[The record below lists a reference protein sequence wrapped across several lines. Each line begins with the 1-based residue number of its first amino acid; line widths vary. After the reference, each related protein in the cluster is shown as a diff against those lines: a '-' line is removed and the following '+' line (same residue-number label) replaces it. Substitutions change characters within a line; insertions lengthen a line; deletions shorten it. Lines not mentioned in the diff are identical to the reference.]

1 MNRFKVIDGPMLDR
15 IHEASLRLLKETGV
29 VFHHDQVLDCFKAHG
44 AAVEGK
50 RVRFPEK
57 MVTSAIEQ
65 TPDRFVWSARNP
77 GQTRVLG
84 EGWLV
89 QPAAGTVKVH
99 DLTGLIRPGTLKDYA
114 DFQKIYQAGEAFDLV
129 GMIPVEPSDLP
140 AQTKHLFMM
149 YETLRHTDKPING
162 FMTTGDQA
170 RDQLE
175 MTAIAVGGKEV
186 LSSAHYMCV
195 SIGATSPLT
204 YSYDPL
210 ETLMQYVAMNQVPT
224 LLCAPLA
231 GVTSPYSMLGTAVL
245 QNAELLAGMVL
256 VQLLRPGHP
265 LVYCPSAAAAN
276 MKTCGFATGAPES
289 MLINIANIQM
299 GLERY
304 HVPVRAMPG
313 FTDAKIPDF
322 QAGVETVQNLMM
334 GMLSGAHLLNESV
347 GILDNILTVSFE
359 KTLLDAEIISRIK
372 RVAAGIHGPDLDLCL
387 EAIQAAGPGGSFLM
401 DPATVAN
408 CRSRWAPSVSFWG
421 TQQEWEKKGS
431 RDAAARANEKARQML
446 NRAPERLIDK
456 DTERTLLDYMEHSC
470 KALGMPGP
478 SDIKTTA

>member
-1 MNRFKVIDGPMLDR
+1 MNRFKVIDGGMLDR
-15 IHEASLRLLKETGV
+15 IHEASLKLLKETGV
-29 VFHHDQVLDCFKAHG
+29 VFHHDRVLDLFKDHD
-44 AAVEGK
+44 AAVVGN
-50 RVRFPEK
+50 RVRLPEK
-57 MVTSAIEQ
+57 MVESAIEQ
-65 TPDRFVWSARNP
+65 APDRFTWSARNP
-77 GQTRVLG
+77 DHTRVLG

-99 DLTGLIRPGTLKDYA
+99 DLEGRIRPGTLKDYTH
-114 DFQKIYQAGEAFDLV
+114 FQKIYQAGEAFDLV

-140 AQTKHLFMM
+140 AETKHLFMM
-149 YETLRHTDKPING
+149 YETLKHTDKPVNG
-162 FMTTGDQA
+162 FMTTGAQA

-175 MTAIAVGGKEV
+175 MAAIAVGGRAALEA
-186 LSSAHYMCV
+186 AHYMCV
-195 SIGATSPLT
+195 SIGATSPLI

-210 ETLMQYVAMNQVPT
+210 ETLLQYVAMNQVPT
-224 LLCAPLA
+224 ILCAPLA
-231 GVTSPYSMLGTAVL
+231 GVTSPFSMLGTAVL
-245 QNAELLAGMVL
+245 QNAELLAGIVL

-265 LVYCPSAAAAN
+265 VVYCPSAAAAN

-289 MLINIANIQM
+289 MLINIANIQL

-304 HVPVRAMPG
+304 HLPVRAMPG

-372 RVAAGIHGPDLDLCL
+372 QVAKGVQGPDLDLSL

-401 DPATVAN
+401 DPATVAH
-408 CRSRWAPSVSFWG
+408 CRSRWAPSVSYWG
-421 TQQEWEKKGS
+421 TQQEWENKGAVN
-431 RDAAARANEKARQML
+431 AAARANEQARRML
-446 NRAPERLIDK
+446 AQAPERLIDG
-456 DTERTLLDYMEHSC
+456 DTDEALLAYM
-470 KALGMPGP
+470 KKRL
-478 SDIKTTA
+478 